1 MPGERPTFTE
11 RLLKRFGY
19 TPIRDV
25 SQTHADLAET
35 LQWEQTPVKTLDFLE
50 TYERAIWTYAG
61 VYRIATGFAKV
72 PFRVYKK
79 RVTKKGRR
87 IELTDHLVNYV
98 LNTPNPN
105 CTRFDL
111 WEATIAFAELT
122 GNSYWELVSEGK
134 KPPEEIYVLRPD
146 RIEIK
151 TSKKKLIDSYQ
162 FEVNGR
168 KILFLPED
176 ILHFKYF
183 SATSDLYG
191 TSANAAAEKS
201 IILDLYALQF
211 NAQFFK
217 AGARLMG
224 TLETD
229 RHLSDKA
236 FKRLERKWVG
246 RYGGMQKSFKTAILE
261 EGLKYKPIA
270 SSHTDMEFIEQRK
283 MTREE
288 VLAAYGVP
296 PAIVGLFE
304 YANYANSIEQKRLFW
319 EDTMV
324 PKLKKTQENVT
335 SFFLPRYGTRLV
347 GEFDLSTIQ
356 ALQESEEAKQKIAC
370 GLTDS
375 GIMTR
380 NEARHEYYQL
390 DPVPGGNKITIR
402 GKYITLTPE
411 APEGE
416 SNEEGKNGEGPGLS
430 DSDLKD
436 FVSSLR
442 KRIRE
447 KSK

>member
-1 MPGERPTFTE
+1 MPAKESTFIE
-11 RLLKRFGY
+11 RLFKRFGY
-19 TPIRDV
+19 APLRDV
-25 SQTHADLAET
+25 SQTHADLAES
-35 LQWEQTPVKTLDFLE
+35 LQWAQTPPKTRDYLAS
-50 TYERAIWTYAG
+50 YEKSIWMYAS
-61 VYRIATGFAKV
+61 VFRISTAFAKV

-87 IELTDHLVNYV
+87 TELTDHLVNYV
-98 LNTPNPN
+98 LNTPNPY

-111 WEATIAFAELT
+111 WEATTAFAELT

-146 RIEIK
+146 RMEIK
-151 TSKKKLIDSYQ
+151 ASKKKLVDSYQ

-168 KILFLPED
+168 KIIFLPED

-183 SATSDLYG
+183 SPTSDLYG
-191 TSANAAAEKS
+191 TSANTAAEKS

-246 RYGGMQKSFKTAILE
+246 RYGGMEKSFKTAILE

-270 SSHTDMEFIEQRK
+270 STHTDMEFIEQRK

-288 VLAAYGVP
+288 ILAAYGVP

-304 YANYANSIEQKRLFW
+304 YANYSNSLEQKRLFW
-319 EDTMV
+319 EDTMI
-324 PKLKKTQENVT
+324 PKLKKTEENVS

-347 GEFDLSTIQ
+347 GEFDLSTIE
-356 ALQESEEAKQKIAC
+356 ALQESQEAKQKIAC

-390 DPVPGGNKITIR
+390 DPVEGGDKITIR
-402 GKYITLTPE
+402 GKYITL
-411 APEGE
+411 APE
-416 SNEEGKNGEGPGLS
+416 EGSDGKGPELS
-430 DSDLKD
+430 EADLKD
-436 FVSSLR
+436 LVSSLR
-442 KRIRE
+442 KRIKERT
-447 KSK
+447 K

>member
-1 MPGERPTFTE
+1 MPEEKSTFTE
-11 RLLKRFGY
+11 RLFQRFGY

-35 LQWEQTPVKTLDFLE
+35 LQWEQTPAKTLDYLE
-50 TYERAIWTYAG
+50 TYEKAIWTYSS
-61 VYRIATGFAKV
+61 VYRIATAFAKV
-72 PFRVYKK
+72 PFRIYRK
-79 RVTKKGRR
+79 RVTKKGQRTE
-87 IELTDHLVNYV
+87 ILDHLVNHV
-98 LNTPNPN
+98 LTTPNPYS
-105 CTRFDL
+105 TRFDL
-111 WEATIAFAELT
+111 WEATTAFAELT

-151 TSKKKLIDSYQ
+151 SSKKRLVENYQ

-168 KILFLPED
+168 KVLFLPED

-183 SATSDLYG
+183 SSISDLYG
-191 TSANAAAEKS
+191 TSASASAEKS
-201 IILDLYALQF
+201 VILDLYALQF

-236 FKRLERKWVG
+236 FKRLEGKWIG
-246 RYGGMQKSFKTAILE
+246 RYGGVAKSFKTAVLE

-270 SSHTDMEFIEQRK
+270 STHTDMEFIEQRK

-304 YANYANSIEQKRLFW
+304 YANYANSLEQKRLFW

-324 PKLKKTQENVT
+324 PKLKKVEENVS
-335 SFFLPRYGTRLV
+335 SFFLPRYGPRLV
-347 GEFDLSTIQ
+347 GEFDLSVIQ

-380 NEARHEYYQL
+380 NESRHEFYQL
-390 DPVPGGNKITIR
+390 DPVDGGDKITIR
-402 GKYITLTPE
+402 GKYITL
-411 APEGE
+411 APEEG
-416 SNEEGKNGEGPGLS
+416 SNGNGSEL
-430 DSDLKD
+430 DEADLRD
-436 FVSSLR
+436 LVISLR
-442 KRIRE
+442 KRIKER
-447 KSK
+447 SQ

>member
-1 MPGERPTFTE
+1 MPEGRSTFTE

-35 LQWEQTPVKTLDFLE
+35 LQWEQTPAKTLDYLE
-50 TYERAIWTYAG
+50 TYERAIWTYAS
-61 VYRIATGFAKV
+61 VFRISTAFAKV
-72 PFRVYKK
+72 PFRIYKK
-79 RVTKKGRR
+79 RATKKGQR
-87 IELTDHLVNYV
+87 IELLDHLVNYV
-98 LNTPNPN
+98 FETPNPYS
-105 CTRFDL
+105 TRFDL
-111 WEATIAFAELT
+111 WEATTAFAEHT
-122 GNSYWELVSEGK
+122 GNSYWELVSEGN

-146 RIEIK
+146 RMEIK
-151 TSKKKLIDSYQ
+151 PSKKKLVENYQ

-168 KILFLPED
+168 KIIFLPED

-183 SATSDLYG
+183 SPTSDLYG
-191 TSANAAAEKS
+191 TSASASAEKS
-201 IILDLYALQF
+201 VILDLYALQF

-236 FKRLERKWVG
+236 FKRLESKWIG
-246 RYGGMQKSFKTAILE
+246 RYGGVAKSFKTAVLE

-304 YANYANSIEQKRLFW
+304 YANYANSLEQKRLFW
-319 EDTMV
+319 QDTMI
-324 PKLKKTQENVT
+324 PKLKKTEENVS

-347 GEFDLSTIQ
+347 GEFDLTVIQ

-380 NEARHEYYQL
+380 NEARHEFYQL
-390 DPVPGGNKITIR
+390 DPVDGGDKITIR
-402 GKYITLTPE
+402 GKYITL
-411 APEGE
+411 APE
-416 SNEEGKNGEGPGLS
+416 EGSDGKGSELS
-430 DSDLKD
+430 EADLKD
-436 FVSSLR
+436 LVVTLR
-442 KRIRE
+442 KRFKGRGQ
-447 KSK
+447 